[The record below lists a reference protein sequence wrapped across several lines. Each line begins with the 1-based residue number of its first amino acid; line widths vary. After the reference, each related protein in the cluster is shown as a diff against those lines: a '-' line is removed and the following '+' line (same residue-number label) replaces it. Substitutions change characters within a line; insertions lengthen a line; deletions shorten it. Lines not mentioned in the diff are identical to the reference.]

1 MNCLLDKERVV
12 KYPCSPNCHLF
23 GDCLVEFEKQN
34 SANTD
39 FVAVVMRPNRKDCPM
54 RHKNGNCLPAG
65 GFCTAVNDSICE
77 ALHNAYECGKS
88 DLIDEYKK
96 FMADKQISE
105 PVKHGRWEYKGE
117 QKGYFCSVCHSG
129 CLLNME
135 SDWHLSKYCPHCG
148 AYMDTIEQVIGE
160 GHSETKVWEVK

>member
-1 MNCLLDKERVV
+1 MNCLLDKERVI

-23 GDCLVEFEKQN
+23 GDCLVEFEKQLQN
-34 SANTD
+34 ED
-39 FVAVVMRPNRKDCPM
+39 KPEKIYIE
-54 RHKNGNCLPAG
+54 K
-65 GFCTAVNDSICE
+65 E

-105 PVKHGRWEYKGE
+105 PLKHGRWEYKGE